1 MTDSSSYTAPD
12 ERDTHTSPLTF
23 YDLTLPGNRLKGIM
37 TDFDPNSRL
46 GYLAVV
52 TAVVVV
58 LAVAVV
64 VDPSSGPVRN
74 Y

>member
-1 MTDSSSYTAPD
+1 
-12 ERDTHTSPLTF
+12 
-23 YDLTLPGNRLKGIM
+23 M